1 MILGFGINTS
11 AGQGLLGELKLT
23 IAGDVDR
30 SENASYIFQDA
41 NNRFGKIV
49 DISYNYE

>member
-1 MILGFGINTS
+1 MILGFVLNTT
-11 AGQGLLGELKLT
+11 AGQGLMGELKMT

-49 DISYNYE
+49 EISYNYE